1 MNLLPQFRTRILR
14 NNYPRYFPRKPSKK
28 QDYGSLADLISILKA
43 KLRTN
48 HIKPKHRPPLH

>member
-43 KLRTN
+43 KLRTTDVQT
-48 HIKPKHRPPLH
+48 KDSSSLH

>member
-14 NNYPRYFPRKPSKK
+14 DSPRYFPRKPSKK

-43 KLRTN
+43 KLRTTN
-48 HIKPKHRPPLH
+48 IDPKNSASLK

>member
-14 NNYPRYFPRKPSKK
+14 DSPRYFSRPSKK

-43 KLRTN
+43 KLRTTN
-48 HIKPKHRPPLH
+48 IDPKNSASLK